1 MELIAL
7 HSSKLYDAEHTSSM
21 TEFENSNNAIRAWV
35 FFLGLLPCVPAPFS
49 SCSQPWG
56 NYVSTSGLTN
66 RTMRNFALRT
76 MWQIEAYC
84 PDLGVCPWHSHC
96 DSHRLALSLV
106 PTQGGVRWCGA
117 YSEYRPTSFYW
128 ALIFVLADTMYFKNW
143 RFTQAIL
150 SVPFFQ
156 QHLLTWCLCVTS
168 W

>member
-1 MELIAL
+1 MSFLPGSASLCSGSILQLSSAMREVCL
-7 HSSKLYDAEHTSSM
+7 HFRPNKH
-21 TEFENSNNAIRAWV
+21 
-35 FFLGLLPCVPAPFS
+35 
-49 SCSQPWG
+49 
-56 NYVSTSGLTN
+56 

-84 PDLGVCPWHSHC
+84 PDLGVCPWNSHC
-96 DSHRLALSLV
+96 DSHRLALSPV

-117 YSEYRPTSFYW
+117 YPEYRPTSFYW
-128 ALIFVLADTMYFKNW
+128 ALNFVLADTMYFKNW

-150 SVPFFQ
+150 SLPFFQ